1 MKKLI
6 LGSKSPR
13 RKELIEGINIPFEIR
28 TKDTDESFPSDLPCI
43 DVAEYIAK
51 KKADALKADIKEN
64 EIILCADT
72 VVIVENQILGKP
84 ENFDDAKQMLQS
96 LSNKTHQVVTGVVIT
111 SSVAAVG
118 YPAPEDDD
126 YEYDENSWTNV
137 AANDHSAYTK
147 SKTIAERAAWDF

>member
-1 MKKLI
+1 M
-6 LGSKSPR
+6 
-13 RKELIEGINIPFEIR
+13 IR
-28 TKDTDESFPSDLPCI
+28 PAVNGVTFVLD
-43 DVAEYIAK
+43 AAAK
-51 KKADALKADIKEN
+51 
-64 EIILCADT
+64 
-72 VVIVENQILGKP
+72 
-84 ENFDDAKQMLQS
+84 
-96 LSNKTHQVVTGVVIT
+96 NKVKRVVIT